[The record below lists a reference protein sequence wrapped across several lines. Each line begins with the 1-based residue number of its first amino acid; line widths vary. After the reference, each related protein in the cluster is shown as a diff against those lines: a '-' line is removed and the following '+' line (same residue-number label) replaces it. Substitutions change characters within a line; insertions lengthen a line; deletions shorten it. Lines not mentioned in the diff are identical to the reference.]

1 MKRFAF
7 LAGAVLPATLSFAS
21 FASAHEIR
29 QVGSNGY
36 VLVPDSS
43 IERPQDIGIRAHTN
57 IQLFVPFGVDSSQP
71 PPGAETP
78 ASLACIYKLVPRLG
92 GCRIDQTTENPTG
105 GSGVVA
111 IVDAFD
117 NPFAEQDLAAFS
129 SQFGLPACTTAN
141 GCFKQVYARGSQPAN
156 DPGGWSL
163 EIALDIEMAHAF
175 APDAKILLVE
185 AKDNTNAEIL
195 FAEDL
200 AAGMVAQ
207 GGGGTLSNSWSGS
220 EGPTEL
226 SADSHFQVPG
236 VVYFASTGD
245 SGAPVGYPAASP
257 FVVAAGGTTI
267 LRSGGDFTGEA
278 GWNGSGGGP
287 SAFEPRPAYQ
297 DGIQRIVGTKRGTP
311 DFSAVANP
319 ATGVAAYDEDGN
331 IFWFQVG
338 GTSVSSPLLA
348 GIVNADAH
356 HAASTMDELTHVY
369 RGAKAH
375 YTQQWRD
382 ETSGNNGFP
391 AMKHWDFVTG
401 IGSPLTAAGK

>member
-1 MKRFAF
+1 MKRLVS
-7 LAGAVLPATLSFAS
+7 LAGVLPAALSLAS

-29 QVGSNGY
+29 QVGPNGY
-36 VLVPDSS
+36 ILVPDSS
-43 IERPQDIGIRAHTN
+43 IERPADAGVRYHTN
-57 IQLFVPFGVDSSQP
+57 IQLFIPFHVDGSQP

-78 ASLACIYKLVPRLG
+78 ASLACIYELVPQLD
-92 GCRIDQTTENPTG
+92 GCRIDETTQNPTG

-117 NPFAEQDLAAFS
+117 NPFAERDLAVFS
-129 SQFGLPACTTAN
+129 DQFGLPPCTTAN
-141 GCFKQVYARGSQPAN
+141 GCFTQVYARGSQPPN

-185 AKDNTNAEIL
+185 AKDNSGAELL

-200 AAGMVAQ
+200 AAQMVAQ
-207 GGGGTLSNSWSGS
+207 GGGGTASNSWSGV
-220 EGPTEL
+220 EGPAEL
-226 SADSHFQVPG
+226 AADAHFRVPG

-267 LRSGGDFTGEA
+267 SRSGGDFTGES
-278 GWNGSGGGP
+278 GWSGSGGGP

-297 DGIQRIVGTKRGTP
+297 DGIQDIVGDKRGTP

-319 ATGVAAYDEDGN
+319 ATGVAMYDEDGSF
-331 IFWFQVG
+331 FWLQVG

-356 HAASTMDELTHVY
+356 HASSTNDELSHVY
-369 RGAKAH
+369 QGAKAH
-375 YTQQWRD
+375 YARRWRD
-382 ETSGNNGFP
+382 ETVGNNGFP
-391 AMKHWDFVTG
+391 AMKYWDYVTG
-401 IGSPLTAAGK
+401 IGSPLTSNGK